1 MGASGRRDDELS
13 GDDRRRWALRPVLGL
28 MGVVLVAVAPSG
40 DAAGGAATP
49 TGSEPMRVTFAMPAT
64 GLGFF
69 PGLAKPVLIDAA
81 QLAEPDAR
89 QLESLVAAARVLDRP
104 PVAEAAPAAPGAD
117 RRQYTITV
125 EQEGRRHVLQLA
137 DPIEDPDLQRLVRF
151 LEAQAAALRAKPR
164 PPGSP

>member
-1 MGASGRRDDELS
+1 
-13 GDDRRRWALRPVLGL
+13 
-28 MGVVLVAVAPSG
+28 
-40 DAAGGAATP
+40 
-49 TGSEPMRVTFAMPAT
+49 MRVTFAMPAT